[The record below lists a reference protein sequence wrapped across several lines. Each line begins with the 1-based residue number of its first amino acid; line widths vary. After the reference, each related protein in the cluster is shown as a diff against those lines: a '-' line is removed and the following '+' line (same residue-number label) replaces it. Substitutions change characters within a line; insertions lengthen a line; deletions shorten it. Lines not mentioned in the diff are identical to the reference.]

1 MMRITCGW
9 LRPVVV
15 VLIAWPV
22 NAQETSRT
30 QQRERA
36 AVQQKYPRLQAEP
49 FGKGIFAHVRAGGKI
64 RGSAESIQALA
75 ANPHIAGKQLSY
87 TWFELEPADGDYRWE
102 IIERDMDVWA
112 QHGKK
117 CWLEVSTAFR
127 WDVSGRLGVPEWVYQ
142 KGVPKIQAQGSAPY
156 PVYWNPLYLELWG
169 RFVRE
174 MASKFDGDPRAEWVA
189 VGGHTTGTE
198 PRLSSKEN
206 DLVMDQWVQAGF
218 DGFKPDGIYLQKAV
232 LPIYRMFHDA
242 FHHTQ
247 VSATFISTGEFSDVM
262 NRDAAKMGFL
272 LTNNGFGAKSATKTA
287 RETMRNRR
295 EHWNAKIGYAE
306 FGPSGRDS
314 RFMDENFKK
323 PAGVSVK
330 QLRDEA
336 HTAKLLDI
344 YQRAL
349 GDDNDPA
356 LKPSSRLSYLPL
368 FERAPRGET
377 EDEWNAALKWAW
389 EHLEK

>member
-1 MMRITCGW
+1 MMMRITCGW

-30 QQRERA
+30 QQRTSRSAVKVSPPPGRA
-36 AVQQKYPRLQAEP
+36 
-49 FGKGIFAHVRAGGKI
+49 VRQGHLCARESRRKNPGF
-64 RGSAESIQALA
+64 RGVNSSLGRESPYRRKA
-75 ANPHIAGKQLSY
+75 AFLYVVRTGACRR
-87 TWFELEPADGDYRWE
+87 DYRWE